1 MDNFIGNNVKF
12 LADWGQLIVGSVMV
26 ACICIIYL
34 IVRRNK
40 YFLPKG
46 LGSGLMVLVLLVIT
60 LLCTLI
66 FARITMVKP
75 GVMTIIHQLEDT
87 KGKAK
92 ELSFQLVSDNAN
104 RTIEDYRG
112 KVVLLNFWATWCKPC
127 LTEMPDL
134 NKLQTT
140 YRDKGLEVIT
150 ISDEKRDR
158 LLRFHEKNN
167 MLVNSGYVTSFD
179 WATMGPERPVTF
191 LINKEGVILD
201 YYTGAYDYQFFES
214 KIVEHL

>member
-12 LADWGQLIVGSVMV
+12 LADWGQLIMGSVIIV
-26 ACICIIYL
+26 CIGIIFL
-34 IVRRNK
+34 MVRRNK
-40 YFLPKG
+40 YFLPNG
-46 LGSGLMVLVLLVIT
+46 LGSGLMVLVLLLIT
-60 LLCTLI
+60 LISTMV

-75 GVMTIIHQLEDT
+75 GVMAIINQLEDT

-92 ELSFQLVSDNAN
+92 ELSFRLVADNSL
-104 RTIEDYRG
+104 RTMEDYRG

-127 LTEMPDL
+127 LTEIPDL
-134 NKLQTT
+134 NELQTA

-150 ISDEKRDR
+150 ISDEKRER
-158 LLRFHEKNN
+158 LIKFHDKNE

-179 WATMGPERPVTF
+179 WATMGSERPVTF
-191 LINKEGVILD
+191 LVDKSGLILD

-214 KIVEHL
+214 KILEHL